1 MYFDSHCHLNDPS
14 LYQDLD
20 NVITR
25 SLQSGVTLMNV
36 IGYDVKSSLKALEI
50 AKKYDG
56 VYATVGIHPNDL
68 HKMEENDFS
77 IIESLLNEEKV
88 VAVGEIGLDYHYEN
102 TMMELQKEYLVKFLY
117 LANKYDKP
125 IVIHVRDAT
134 NDAYTIFKE
143 HKHLIKGGVMHCYGG
158 SKEMAM
164 EFIKLGLY
172 IGIDG
177 PVTFTNARVVKEV
190 VKAVPLETLLIE
202 TDCPY
207 LTPHPFRGKRN
218 DPSYLPLVAQE
229 IARLKNVSVEEV
241 ALITTNNAK
250 RLFRV

>member
-1 MYFDSHCHLNDPS
+1 
-14 LYQDLD
+14 
-20 NVITR
+20 
-25 SLQSGVTLMNV
+25 
-36 IGYDVKSSLKALEI
+36 
-50 AKKYDG
+50 
-56 VYATVGIHPNDL
+56 
-68 HKMEENDFS
+68 
-77 IIESLLNEEKV
+77 
-88 VAVGEIGLDYHYEN
+88 
-102 TMMELQKEYLVKFLY
+102 
-117 LANKYDKP
+117 
-125 IVIHVRDAT
+125 
-134 NDAYTIFKE
+134 
-143 HKHLIKGGVMHCYGG
+143 MHCYGG